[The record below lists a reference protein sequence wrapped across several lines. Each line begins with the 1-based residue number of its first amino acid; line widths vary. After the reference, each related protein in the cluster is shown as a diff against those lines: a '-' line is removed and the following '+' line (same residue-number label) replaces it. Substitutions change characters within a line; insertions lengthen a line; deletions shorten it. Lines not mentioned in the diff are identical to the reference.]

1 MKQEEIIIPKM
12 SREEIEDYRMR
23 LGRYIIVMTHLKRM
37 MDQGELSMEDYDS
50 LERVY
55 LAKYRIDEKSLERLD
70 LKSISER
77 DSWRKKWK

>member
-23 LGRYIIVMTHLKRM
+23 LGRYIIIMTYLKRM

-55 LAKYRIDEKSLERLD
+55 LAKYRINEKSLERMN

-77 DSWRKKWK
+77 DSWRKK